1 MRQVIKSAYSYCDLN
16 VDEWVEPGEES
27 VPRCTP
33 LALLISSPQHSSQ
46 QHHPELPFTPIPQPI
61 SPLPKTPARRQPP
74 PHHPELP
81 FTPIPQPISPLP
93 KTPAIRQPPSP
104 QADQPPQKKR
114 RPEKFTP
121 LAHRREKRTKK
132 LPKKLLD

>member
-16 VDEWVEPGEES
+16 VDEWVELGEES

-33 LALLISSPQHSSQ
+33 LAPLISSPQHSSP
-46 QHHPELPFTPIPQPI
+46 QH
-61 SPLPKTPARRQPP
+61 SSP

-93 KTPAIRQPPSP
+93 KTLARRQPPLHHPELPFTPIPQPISP
-104 QADQPPQKKR
+104 QPKTPAAGSHYPHRLISLHRKKGSQR
-114 RPEKFTP
+114 NS
-121 LAHRREKRTKK
+121 
-132 LPKKLLD
+132 LP